1 MAEAVV
7 ADLVLRRSLCK
18 QRVFL
23 DRFNPLETLRDDD
36 EVKSQ
41 YRL

>member
-7 ADLVLRRSLCK
+7 ADLVLRRSLRK

-23 DRFNPLETLRDDD
+23 DRFNPLENLRDND

-41 YRL
+41 YR